1 MGVYKHF
8 IFDMDG
14 TLSDT
19 AKATIIA
26 CNEAAKKL
34 GLPPFSAEQVKAAMG
49 YPGLEYYQVLLGNV
63 KPGSHIESNIKQSFT
78 RELLLA
84 FQAETDL
91 GEAREIRRIGRGM
104 LFPGIEEILEE
115 LKGLGVE
122 LYIASTGHPDHIN
135 LLLDVTGIRP
145 FFKSICCGRSRK
157 VEMTGEIISTAGTS
171 FLGDWLFVGDRHI
184 DAEAA
189 KGNGILAVGA
199 GYGYCLEEEREL
211 FDIIAER
218 PEDLLKLAK

>member
-1 MGVYKHF
+1 MGAYKHF

-19 AKATIIA
+19 AKATSIA

-34 GLPPFSAEQVKAAMG
+34 GLPPFPVEQVKAAMG
-49 YPGLEYYQVLLGNV
+49 YPGLEYYHVLLGNV
-63 KPGSHIESNIKQSFT
+63 KPALNIGSGIKRSFT
-78 RELLLA
+78 QELLLA
-84 FQAETDL
+84 FQKETDL
-91 GEAREIRRIGRGM
+91 GEALEIQRIGKGM
-104 LFPGIEEILEE
+104 LFPGVEEILEE
-115 LKGLGVE
+115 LKDLEVE
-122 LYIASTGHPDHIN
+122 LYIASTGRPDHIN
-135 LLLDVTGIRP
+135 LLLDVTGIRS

-157 VEMTGEIISTAGTS
+157 VEMTGEIIRTAGAS
-171 FLGDWLFVGDRHI
+171 FSEDWLFVGDRHI

-211 FDIIAER
+211 FDIIAES
-218 PEDLLKLAK
+218 PGDLLKLAK